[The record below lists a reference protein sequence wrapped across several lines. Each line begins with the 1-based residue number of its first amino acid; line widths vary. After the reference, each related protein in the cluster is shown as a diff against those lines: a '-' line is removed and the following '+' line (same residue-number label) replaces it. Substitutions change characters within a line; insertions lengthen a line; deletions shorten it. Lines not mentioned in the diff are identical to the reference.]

1 MNNIKPFNGIKSFSK
16 NKDGVLTISEARQL
30 PDDQKTEHHLMKK
43 LKLAD
48 DGKLSREEF
57 VKMMSKFK
65 ITKHQAII

>member
-1 MNNIKPFNGIKSFSK
+1 MN
-16 NKDGVLTISEARQL
+16 EARQL
-30 PDDQKTEHHLMKK
+30 PDDEKTEHHLMKK

-65 ITKHQAII
+65 ITKHLAII

>member
-1 MNNIKPFNGIKSFSK
+1 MN
-16 NKDGVLTISEARQL
+16 EARQL
-30 PDDQKTEHHLMKK
+30 PDDEKTEHHLMKK

-65 ITKHQAII
+65 ITKHYCQII